1 MAGRNGARAAART
14 NRNGGS
20 PLPGFEA
27 KVQNGTARI
36 GIIGLG
42 YVGLPLAVEFAK
54 KGFRVTGFEIPRDG
68 LRTDPGQCDLPLK
81 VVGIGDIH
89 IERNLT
95 VNAHGLYLLH
105 NCRFGTLQHSPTQ
118 FPNAASCHSSPVLI
132 SGHAPASRGSR
143 SR

>member
-54 KGFRVTGFEIPRDG
+54 KGFRVTGFEINKKR
-68 LRTDPGQCDLPLK
+68 
-81 VVGIGDIH
+81 VGILNSGRSYIQD
-89 IERNLT
+89 
-95 VNAHGLYLLH
+95 V
-105 NCRFGTLQHSPTQ
+105 PTTE
-118 FPNAASCHSSPVLI
+118 VRELVK
-132 SGHAPASRGSR
+132 SGHLRAKHLHCPLSLLRATE
-143 SR
+143 